1 MDVGRVIEFI
11 EGKRIMCGVCLGV
24 KTGKIRVLT
33 EANREISL
41 PPSRIVHQS
50 THRLSNLP
58 RNDVLRSIREIA
70 KKREMLKEKVS
81 PSELWDLLYKEG
93 MSFDAQSI
101 AGLSFDDSISSDH
114 VSAVIRSLFED
125 KIYFKLKGNS
135 FLPNPPQVVEQIMLQ
150 IKRNDAKE
158 KDLNTGSKWFS
169 AIWEGRAI
177 EEPENREEYINLLKE
192 LAILGKES
200 SSYERGKEMLS
211 RAGLNGENVALD
223 LLVKMGVFSP
233 HENLLLHY
241 YKVPIHFPAKVV
253 EEADEVCRR
262 NISAELGADLERK
275 DLRTLPA
282 ITIDRRGTR
291 DRDDA
296 LSIERNGDRC
306 HVGIHITDVSYY
318 IPLNSIIDQ
327 EAQIRATSIYLPD
340 ARIPMIPENLSEH
353 LLSLKEGK
361 DQPALSILVEL
372 DSSYNMVSYEVYPSI
387 INIRRQL
394 NYKQVEEM
402 VSYDPDIH
410 LFYSVSQSLHRKRMS
425 QGALPLPIPEI
436 HIYVDD
442 THQQI
447 RIEKIDP
454 ESKAR
459 QIVSEFMILATWL
472 CARFLKEKGIPS
484 IYRSQEEPHE
494 TILDEETSSL
504 YLNYKQR
511 RLLGRTRLGTE
522 PRPHSTLGM
531 DVYTAITSPIR
542 RYLDLIVQR
551 QMIHALEGKC
561 CPYTKEALN
570 HIAIMLEGAYKKAN
584 LLKQNRVR
592 YWLLK
597 YLEQKLGE
605 ETQAV
610 VLERLPR
617 KYRLLLTEYLLEVH
631 IPLEKG
637 LDLAPGDTIS
647 VHIIRVNVREDVIK
661 VAVPLMGNVTGH

>member
-1 MDVGRVIEFI
+1 
-11 EGKRIMCGVCLGV
+11 MCGVCLGV
-24 KTGKIRVLT
+24 KTGKIRILT

-41 PPSRIVHQS
+41 PPSRIVYES
-50 THRLSNLP
+50 AYRLSNLP
-58 RNDVLRSIREIA
+58 RNDILRNIREIV

-93 MSFDAQSI
+93 ISFDAQSI
-101 AGLSFDDSISSDH
+101 AELSFDDNISSDH

-135 FLPNPPQVVEQIMLQ
+135 FLPNPPQVVEQIILQ
-150 IKRNDAKE
+150 IKRKE
-158 KDLNTGSKWFS
+158 EKERDLNIGSKWFS
-169 AIWEGRAI
+169 AIWEGRATDA
-177 EEPENREEYINLLKE
+177 PENREEYINLLKE
-192 LAILGKES
+192 LAILAKDS
-200 SSYERGKEMLS
+200 SSYEKGREMLL
-211 RAGLNGENVALD
+211 RAGINGENVAFD

-233 HENLLLHY
+233 HENLLLHH
-241 YKVPIHFPAKVV
+241 YKVPIQFPVEVV
-253 EEADEVCRR
+253 EEANEVCRR
-262 NISAELGADLERK
+262 NISREPGADLERK

-306 HVGIHITDVSYY
+306 RVGIHITDVSYY

-327 EAQIRATSIYLPD
+327 EAQIRGTSIYLPD
-340 ARIPMIPENLSEH
+340 TRIPMIPEDLSEH
-353 LLSLKEGK
+353 ILSLKEVK
-361 DQPALSILVEL
+361 DQPALSILVEF
-372 DSSYNMVSYEVYPSI
+372 DSSYNMVSHEVCPSI
-387 INIRRQL
+387 INVRRHL

-402 VSYDPDIH
+402 VGYDPDVH
-410 LFYSVSQSLHRKRMS
+410 LLSSISQNLHRKRIS

-436 HIYVDD
+436 LIYVDD

-454 ESKAR
+454 GSKASG
-459 QIVSEFMILATWL
+459 IVSEFMILANWL
-472 CARFLKEKGIPS
+472 CARFLKESGIPS
-484 IYRSQEEPHE
+484 IYRGQEEPRE
-494 TILDEETSSL
+494 NILDEKSDSL
-504 YLNYKQR
+504 FLIYKQR
-511 RLLGRTRLGTE
+511 RLLGRTQLGTE
-522 PRPHSTLGM
+522 PRPYSTLGM

-551 QMIHALEGKC
+551 QMIHALKGKC

-570 HIAIMLEGAYKKAN
+570 HIAIILEEAYRKAN
-584 LLKQNRVR
+584 FLKQNRVR

-605 ETQAV
+605 ETEAL

-617 KYRLLLTEYLLEVH
+617 KYQLLLTGYLLEVYV
-631 IPLEKG
+631 PFEKG
-637 LDLAPGDTIS
+637 LDLAPGDMIS
-647 VHIIRVNVREDVIK
+647 VKIVKVNAREDMIK
-661 VAVPLMGNVTGH
+661 VDVRGYGESRKA